1 MKWEEHEGKRRKE
14 NGGQE
19 EVQEGRKGNEG
30 HKESM
35 KKNIRKESMKEGRNK
50 KGRTAGGGPLKVGRS
65 EDMNKGTKEANE
77 ARKRITLKKVRL
89 ERW

>member
-1 MKWEEHEGKRRKE
+1 MKENAGRKMEGKKKFRKE
-14 NGGQE
+14 E
-19 EVQEGRKGNEG
+19 MEMKGT
-30 HKESM
+30 KKSM

-77 ARKRITLKKVRL
+77 GQKKQENELNSR
-89 ERW
+89 R